1 MPCRVGEVKAQ
12 RLVSGM
18 QPRKRRAS
26 LGERRT
32 RQRTSG
38 DNLTT
43 NLVQMIVRDPGAAS
57 DMLEQDITSGGDP
70 QVVLGLLDAAE
81 AIFRLRG
88 IDASAKL
95 AALRQRLQR
104 HP

>member
-1 MPCRVGEVKAQ
+1 MPPAPATE
-12 RLVSGM
+12 
-18 QPRKRRAS
+18 RRA
-26 LGERRT
+26 RP
-32 RQRTSG
+32 RTSR

-43 NLVQMIVRDPGAAS
+43 SLVQMILHDPGAAG

-81 AIFRLRG
+81 AVFQLRG
-88 IDASAKL
+88 VDASAKL

-104 HP
+104 HAG